1 MCRVLPKTPTGNTRF
16 QIVEPGD
23 KIAQME
29 SLDILR
35 NVFIVLRD
43 VLGTVA
49 ILFGAYLTLEALPEL
64 GRYLRIRRM

>member
-1 MCRVLPKTPTGNTRF
+1 
-16 QIVEPGD
+16 
-23 KIAQME
+23 ME

-64 GRYLRIRRM
+64 GRYLRISRM